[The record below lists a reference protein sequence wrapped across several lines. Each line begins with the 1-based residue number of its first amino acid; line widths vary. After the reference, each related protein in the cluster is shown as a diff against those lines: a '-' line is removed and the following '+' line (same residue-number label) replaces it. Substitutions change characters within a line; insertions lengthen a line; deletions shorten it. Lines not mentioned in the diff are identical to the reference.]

1 MLRCTNIN
9 ERGCEDEQQPI
20 IRAATGGKSPDL
32 AVDAAHRR
40 VDESWGS
47 PNSVRRAL
55 DTYLLC
61 LQHGAD
67 YAKEAKIGDPP
78 DKWINNYVDTLSEC
92 AEKSWQDFRNNW
104 QILLLTQD
112 EALMWVAKIERAW
125 ANAG

>member
-1 MLRCTNIN
+1 MNNDQLFKRQQAANLLIWQSALRIAGLMNLGTIS
-9 ERGCEDEQQPI
+9 
-20 IRAATGGKSPDL
+20 A
-32 AVDAAHRR
+32 
-40 VDESWGS
+40 
-47 PNSVRRAL
+47 VRRAL

-67 YAKEAKIGDPP
+67 YVREAQVDDPP
-78 DKWINNYVDTLSEC
+78 EKWVNSYVDTLSEC

>member
-1 MLRCTNIN
+1 MNNNRSFERQQAANLLIWQSMLRIAGLMNL
-9 ERGCEDEQQPI
+9 G
-20 IRAATGGKSPDL
+20 
-32 AVDAAHRR
+32 AVSA
-40 VDESWGS
+40 
-47 PNSVRRAL
+47 VRRAL